1 MTYGSVG
8 EIISSSLTIA
18 FFILCI
24 GLPIIFTI
32 FIVVKF
38 DILNNDVM
46 KQKYGSLYTDLS
58 LKEGRW
64 IALSPLNFLVR
75 RFLIGLSVLYQKE
88 LTV

>member
-1 MTYGSVG
+1 
-8 EIISSSLTIA
+8 
-18 FFILCI
+18 
-24 GLPIIFTI
+24 
-32 FIVVKF
+32 
-38 DILNNDVM
+38 VM